1 MNQTLRNQIKTI
13 ASTFPN
19 YKFSFSRK
27 TYGLDAI
34 VKIKPIDKTET
45 FAYYAGDS
53 IGYEVDNKNYY
64 LIANKFQSEL
74 KPQNIKVN
82 EFIENSKTMYLE
94 ILQR

>member
-1 MNQTLRNQIKTI
+1 MNQTLRNQIKSI

-34 VKIKPIDKTET
+34 VKIKPVDKTET
-45 FAYYAGDS
+45 FAYYADDS
-53 IGYEVDNKNYY
+53 IGYVVNNTNYY
-64 LIANKFQSEL
+64 SITNKFQSEL
-74 KPQNIKVN
+74 KSQNIKVN